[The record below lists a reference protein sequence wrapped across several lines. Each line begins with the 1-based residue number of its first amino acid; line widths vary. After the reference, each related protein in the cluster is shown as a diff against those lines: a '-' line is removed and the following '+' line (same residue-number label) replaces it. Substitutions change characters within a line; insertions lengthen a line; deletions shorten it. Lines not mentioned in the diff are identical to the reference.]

1 VIRRIDSNALLV
13 RSVPYGESDLIA
25 TFFTEQIGKV
35 SSIVRGARRSTKR
48 FGGALEPL
56 HELALSMEDKGKELC
71 LLKEARIVRARTGMA
86 SNLEAMEAA
95 GQALRWVR
103 HLCPPRTPEPAAWA
117 SSTAILDALDEV
129 AAAVAKDDLNPEEA
143 RRRTR
148 QELAVF
154 GLRLLTD
161 MGYGFELD
169 RCIRC
174 GRACPEGRSAFVDAG
189 GGGIVC
195 TSCGGARR
203 TISGD
208 LRALYVGA
216 LRGQSI
222 DLSWEQAGSLIDL
235 AEEAMAAH
243 ADFDPHSVGRS

>member
-1 VIRRIDSNALLV
+1 VIRKIDSNALLV
-13 RSVPYGESDLIA
+13 RSVPYGESDLIT
-25 TFFTEQIGKV
+25 TFFTERIGKV
-35 SSIVRGARRSTKR
+35 SSIVRGARRSQKR
-48 FGGALEPL
+48 FGGSLEPL

-71 LLKEARIVRARTGMA
+71 LLKEARIVRARTGI
-86 SNLEAMEAA
+86 SSSLEAMEAA

-117 SSTAILDALDEV
+117 SSSAVLDALDEI
-129 AAAVAKDDLNPEEA
+129 ANERDDAEEA

-154 GLRLLTD
+154 GLRLLSD
-161 MGYGFELD
+161 MGYGLELD
-169 RCIRC
+169 RCNRC
-174 GRACPEGRSAFVDAG
+174 GRPCPAGRSAFVDAG

-208 LRALYVGA
+208 LRALYVTAQRAESAG
-216 LRGQSI
+216 I
-222 DLSWEQAGSLIDL
+222 ELSWDQAGTLIDIV
-235 AEEAMAAH
+235 EEAMAAH
-243 ADFDPHSVGRS
+243 ADFDPHSSSRA